1 MNEVTVFSFQNQHE
15 IRTVVRDGEPWFVAK
30 DICDILELENVGQM
44 LSTLDN
50 DEKSSINPNITNN
63 DVGNPILD
71 ESNSD
76 RYTTFPEMRRGGRP
90 MSLVNESGL
99 YALVFKSRKPEAQAF
114 RKWVTSEV
122 LPTIRKTGQYKA
134 ATANM
139 TSNEFVSRE
148 FAALRSMAITAGL
161 EGNAATVSANNAMV
175 RIHSVSPL
183 KLLQIELKNPDQQLF
198 LTPTQIAQRLGFSGP
213 REVNKLLAHE
223 GFQSNINGT
232 RVPTDKGR
240 EYVVLLDTGK
250 RHSDGVMIQQMKWKE
265 KICDK
270 LKPKRQSL

>member
-1 MNEVTVFSFQNQHE
+1 MSEVTVFNFDGTRE
-15 IRTVVRDGEPWFVAK
+15 VRTVVRDGEPWFVAK
-30 DICDILELENVGQM
+30 DVCDILDISQYRDAI
-44 LSTLDN
+44 STLDE
-50 DEKSSINPNITNN
+50 DERASVVVDT
-63 DVGNPILD
+63 L
-71 ESNSD
+71 
-76 RYTTFPEMRRGGRP
+76 GGP
-90 MSLVNESGL
+90 QNMSAVNESGL
-99 YALVFKSRKPEAQAF
+99 YALVFKSRKPEAKAF
-114 RKWVTSEV
+114 RKWVTSKV

-183 KLLQIELKNPDQQLF
+183 KLLQIELKSPDQQLF

-232 RVPTDKGR
+232 WVPADKGR

>member
-1 MNEVTVFSFQNQHE
+1 MNDLTVFRFE
-15 IRTVVRDGEPWFVAK
+15 GTREVRTVLKDEEPWFVAK
-30 DICDILELENVGQM
+30 DICDILDISQYRDAI
-44 LSTLDN
+44 STLDE
-50 DEKSSINPNITNN
+50 DERASVVVDT
-63 DVGNPILD
+63 L
-71 ESNSD
+71 
-76 RYTTFPEMRRGGRP
+76 GGP
-90 MSLVNESGL
+90 QNMSAVNESGL
-99 YALVFKSRKPEAQAF
+99 YALVFKSRKPEAKAF

-134 ATANM
+134 VTANM

-232 RVPTDKGR
+232 WVPTDKGR

>member
-1 MNEVTVFSFQNQHE
+1 MNEMIVFNFNQSQV
-15 IRTVVRDGEPWFVAK
+15 RTVIRNGEPWFVTK
-30 DICDILELENVGQM
+30 DVCDILELTN
-44 LSTLDN
+44 STMAIESLDTN
-50 DEKSSINPNITNN
+50 ERGSLRITEGTSPLGGNPN
-63 DVGNPILD
+63 
-71 ESNSD
+71 
-76 RYTTFPEMRRGGRP
+76 
-90 MSLVNESGL
+90 VNIISESGL
-99 YALVFKSRKPEAQAF
+99 YVLIFKSRKPEAKAF
-114 RKWVTSEV
+114 CKWVTSEV

-139 TSNEFVSRE
+139 TLNEFVSRE

-183 KLLQIELKNPDQQLF
+183 KLLQIELKNSDQQLF

-232 RVPTDKGR
+232 WVPTDKGR
-240 EYVVLLDTGK
+240 EHVVLLDTGK
-250 RHSDGVMIQQMKWKE
+250 RHSGGVMIQQMKWKE

-270 LKPKRQSL
+270 FKPKRQSL

>member
-1 MNEVTVFSFQNQHE
+1 MNDLTVFRFE
-15 IRTVVRDGEPWFVAK
+15 GTREVRTVVRDGEPWFVAK
-30 DICDILELENVGQM
+30 DICDILDISQYRDAI
-44 LSTLDN
+44 STLDE
-50 DEKSSINPNITNN
+50 DERASVVVDT
-63 DVGNPILD
+63 L
-71 ESNSD
+71 
-76 RYTTFPEMRRGGRP
+76 GGP
-90 MSLVNESGL
+90 QNMSAVNESGL
-99 YALVFKSRKPEAQAF
+99 YTLVFKSRKPEAKAF

-122 LPTIRKTGQYKA
+122 LPAIRKTGQYKA

-183 KLLQIELKNPDQQLF
+183 KLLQIELKNPDQQFF

-232 RVPTDKGR
+232 WVPTDKGR
-240 EYVVLLDTGK
+240 DYVVLLDTGK
-250 RHSDGVMIQQMKWKE
+250 RHSDGVMVQQMKWKE